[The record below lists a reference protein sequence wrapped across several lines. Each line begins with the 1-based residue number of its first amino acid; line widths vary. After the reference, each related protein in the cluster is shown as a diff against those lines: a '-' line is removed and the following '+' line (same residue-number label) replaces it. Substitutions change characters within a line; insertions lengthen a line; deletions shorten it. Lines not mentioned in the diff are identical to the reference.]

1 MSLHCDSVLHLEHR
15 SLAEVFPHFIF
26 FNKMLLRSIKIKQK
40 VQRNSMTHCEWP
52 ESMFH
57 KSIKITCRKLKAN
70 INKKPE
76 RSNVLF
82 LDFSTNM
89 YCAS

>member
-1 MSLHCDSVLHLEHR
+1 
-15 SLAEVFPHFIF
+15 
-26 FNKMLLRSIKIKQK
+26 MLLRSIKIQQK

-57 KSIKITCRKLKAN
+57 KSIKITCRKLKAD
-70 INKKPE
+70 INKKPK

-82 LDFSTNM
+82 LDFSTCM
-89 YCAS
+89 YCASLNGAENNNHGVLIGLSLKNKIV